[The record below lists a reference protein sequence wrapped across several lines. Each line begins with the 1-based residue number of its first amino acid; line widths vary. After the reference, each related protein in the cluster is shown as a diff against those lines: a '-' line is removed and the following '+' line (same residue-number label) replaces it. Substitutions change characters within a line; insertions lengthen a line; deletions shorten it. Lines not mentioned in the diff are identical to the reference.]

1 MNLFISLE
9 TGMREIFSHK
19 FRSFLSML
27 GIVLGV
33 GSLIATMALT
43 GGMERGMRAFMEQVG
58 GLETVNVVSKEIS
71 NDLMGFYDLSPGRTL
86 QDAYAIQ
93 ESAPLISQVSPQLED
108 GMPVSAGGEIMRV
121 RVTGAWPDYLE
132 VAKHELA
139 TGRFIS
145 QLDLDRA
152 QRCAAIGDSV
162 ASTLWPALSPK
173 DVVGQTIYI
182 NDSPFTVIGVFV
194 RYERDRDKIARQR
207 GIDQAESARRTRRGA
222 GERGRWDPFRGKN
235 EAVIIPFT
243 TMFYEF
249 KSGLFPNN
257 SSDTVALS
265 NLAVRV
271 GNLKNYEQALDQ
283 VRHAL
288 QITHRGV
295 DDFGFDTRED
305 WFDQMEQRMR
315 ATRTSG
321 GLIAVISLIVGGI
334 GITNIMLASIT
345 ERVREIGIRRAVGAR
360 GRDIFLQIL
369 IESISIAMMG
379 GVLGVAVGIGLVQ
392 LIMVIAPGDSEPYI
406 SAGSIVLSI
415 TFATAAGVLSG
426 IYPAMQASRLDPIQA
441 LRYE

>member
-1 MNLFISLE
+1 MNPFISLE
-9 TGMREIFSHK
+9 TGLREIFSHK

-58 GLETVNVVSKEIS
+58 GLETVNVVTKEIS
-71 NDLMGFYDLSPGRTL
+71 NDLMSFYDLSPGRTL

-93 ESAPLISQVSPQLED
+93 QSAPLISQVSPQLED

-121 RVTGAWPDYLE
+121 RVTGAWPDYLQ

-139 TGRFIS
+139 AGRFITP
-145 QLDLDRA
+145 LDLDRG
-152 QRCAAIGDSV
+152 QRGAVIGDSI
-162 ASTLWPALSPK
+162 ASTLWPTVASSK
-173 DVVGQTIYI
+173 DVVGRTIFI
-182 NDSPFTVIGVFV
+182 NDAPFTVIGVFV
-194 RYERDRDKIARQR
+194 RYERDRDKIARAR
-207 GIDQAESARRTRRGA
+207 GIDQAEDARRKRRGT
-222 GERGRWDPFRGKN
+222 GRQGWDPFRGKN

-249 KSGLFPNN
+249 KSGLFPND
-257 SSDTVALS
+257 SSDTVAL
-265 NLAVRV
+265 NTLAVRV
-271 GNLKNYEQALDQ
+271 GDLKNYEQALDQ

-379 GVLGVAVGIGLVQ
+379 GVLGVGVGFGLVQ
-392 LIMVIAPGDSEPYI
+392 LLMILAPGDSEPYI
-406 SAGSIVLSI
+406 STMSVVLSI
-415 TFATAAGVLSG
+415 GFATAAGVLSG
-426 IYPAMQASRLDPIQA
+426 ISPAMQASRLDPIQA

>member
-9 TGMREIFSHK
+9 TGLREIFSHK

-71 NDLMGFYDLSPGRTL
+71 NELMDFYDLSPGRTL

-93 ESAPLISQVSPQLED
+93 QSAPLISKVSPQLED
-108 GMPVSAGGEIMRV
+108 GMPVSAGGETMRL
-121 RVTGAWPDYLE
+121 RVTGAWPDYLD

-139 TGRFIS
+139 SGRFLS
-145 QLDLDRA
+145 QLDVDRA
-152 QRCAAIGDSV
+152 QRAAVIGDSV
-162 ASTLWPALSPK
+162 ASTLWPTLAAK
-173 DVVGQTIYI
+173 DVVGRTIFI
-182 NDSPFTVIGVFV
+182 NDAPFTVVGVFIL
-194 RYERDRDKIARQR
+194 YERERDKIARER
-207 GIDQAESARRTRRGA
+207 GTEQAEKARRARRGS
-222 GERGRWDPFRGKN
+222 GRNMWDPFRPKN
-235 EAVIIPFT
+235 EAVVIPFT

-249 KSGLFPNN
+249 KSGLFPDD

-265 NLAVRV
+265 NLAIRV
-271 GNLKNYEQALDQ
+271 KDLKGYEQALSQ
-283 VRHAL
+283 VRQAL
-288 QITHRGV
+288 TITHRGV

-321 GLIAVISLIVGGI
+321 GLIAIISLIVGGI

-369 IESISIAMMG
+369 IESISIALMG
-379 GVLGVAVGIGLVQ
+379 GVLGVGVGIGLVQ

-406 SAGSIVLSI
+406 STGSIVLSI
-415 TFATAAGVLSG
+415 AFATAAGVISG
-426 IYPAMQASRLDPIQA
+426 IYPAVSASRLDPIQA

>member
-1 MNLFISLE
+1 
-9 TGMREIFSHK
+9 
-19 FRSFLSML
+19 ML

-58 GLETVNVVSKEIS
+58 GLETVNIIPKEIS
-71 NDLMGFYDLSPGRTL
+71 NDLMGFYNLSPGRTL

-93 ESAPLISQVSPQLED
+93 QSAPLISQVSPQIED

-121 RVTGAWPDYLE
+121 KVTGVWPDYLE
-132 VAKHELA
+132 VAKHTLA
-139 TGRFIS
+139 AGRFIS

-152 QRCAAIGDSV
+152 LRGAVIGDSV
-162 ASTLWPALSPK
+162 ASALWPALAPGE
-173 DVVGQTIYI
+173 VVGQTIFI
-182 NDSPFTVIGVFV
+182 NDSPFTVMGVFI

-207 GIDQAESARRTRRGA
+207 GLDKAESERRARRGA
-222 GERGRWDPFRGKN
+222 TQRGRGDPFRGKN
-235 EAVIIPFT
+235 EAVVIPFT

-249 KSGLFPNN
+249 DSGKFPDD

-265 NLAVRV
+265 TLAIRV
-271 GNLKNYEQALDQ
+271 GDLKNYEQALDQ

-288 QITHRGV
+288 LITHRGV
-295 DDFGFDTRED
+295 DDFGFDTKED

-392 LIMVIAPGDSEPYI
+392 FITIIAPGDNLPDI
-406 SAGSIVLSI
+406 STASIGLSI
-415 TFATAAGVLSG
+415 GFAAAAGILSG
-426 IYPAMQASRLDPIQA
+426 IYPALQASRLDPIQA